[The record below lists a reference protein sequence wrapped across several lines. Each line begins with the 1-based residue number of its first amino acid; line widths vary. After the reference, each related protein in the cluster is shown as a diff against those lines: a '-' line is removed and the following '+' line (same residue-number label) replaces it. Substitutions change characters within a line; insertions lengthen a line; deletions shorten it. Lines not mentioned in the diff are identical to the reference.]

1 MEVNPLIAFG
11 AGLISIF
18 SPCVLPL
25 LPAIVASSTDR
36 GRYRPLAIVLGLS
49 ISFTSMGLVASA
61 FGAVFTAYSY
71 YLFAAAIVLI
81 IAMGFWMLFDLHLPY
96 NMPRLGIIDRVSRK
110 TYDIPTEGIASG
122 LALGL
127 ALGIVWLPCTGPVLA
142 TILTWVAANGNIA
155 TGGLL
160 LLIYSLGFAVPMLAI
175 AYSARLSSSLAGK
188 SSKTI
193 WIKRVAGAVLIAV
206 GVYLALPY
214 LSLLPQ
220 I

>member
-25 LPAIVASSTDR
+25 LPAIVASSTNR
-36 GRYRPLAIVLGLS
+36 GRFRPIAIVLGLS
-49 ISFTSMGLVASA
+49 ISFTTMGLVASA
-61 FGAVFTAYSY
+61 FGSAFTAYSS
-71 YLFAAAIVLI
+71 YLFAAAILLI

-96 NMPRLGIIDRVSRK
+96 NTPRLGLIDRVSRK

-122 LALGL
+122 LVLGL

-155 TGGLL
+155 TGGLF

-175 AYSARLSSSLAGK
+175 AYSARLSSSLVGK

-193 WIKRVAGAVLIAV
+193 WIKRVAGVVLIAV
-206 GVYLALPY
+206 GIYLALPY
-214 LSLLPQ
+214 LPTLTQ

>member
-36 GRYRPLAIVLGLS
+36 GKYRPVAIVLGLS
-49 ISFTSMGLVASA
+49 ISFTCMGLVASA
-61 FGAVFTAYSY
+61 FGAVFAAFSY
-71 YLFAAAIVLI
+71 YLFAAAIILI
-81 IAMGFWMLFDLHLPY
+81 IVMGFWMLFDLHLPY
-96 NMPRLGIIDRVSRK
+96 NSPRLGLIDRVSKK
-110 TYDIPTEGIASG
+110 TYDIPTEGMASG

-142 TILTWVAANGNIA
+142 TILSWVAANGDVM

-160 LLIYSLGFAVPMLAI
+160 LMIYSLGFAVPMLAI
-175 AYSARLSSSLAGK
+175 AYSARLSSSLVGK

-193 WIKRVAGAVLIAV
+193 WIKRVAGLVLIAV

-214 LSLLPQ
+214 LPTLPQ

>member
-25 LPAIVASSTDR
+25 LPAIVASSTNR
-36 GRYRPLAIVLGLS
+36 GKLRPIAIVLGLS
-49 ISFTSMGLVASA
+49 ISFTTMGLVASA
-61 FGAVFTAYSY
+61 FGAAFTAYSS
-71 YLFAAAIVLI
+71 YLFAAAILLI

-96 NMPRLGIIDRVSRK
+96 NTPRLGLIDRVSKK
-110 TYDIPTEGIASG
+110 TYDIPTEGVASG
-122 LALGL
+122 LVLGL

-142 TILTWVAANGNIA
+142 TILTWVAANGNIM

-160 LLIYSLGFAVPMLAI
+160 LLTYSLGFAVPMLAI
-175 AYSARLSSSLAGK
+175 AYSARLSSSLAGR

-193 WIKRVAGAVLIAV
+193 WIKRVAGVVLIAV

-214 LSLLPQ
+214 LPMLTQ

>member
-11 AGLISIF
+11 AGLVSIF

-49 ISFTSMGLVASA
+49 ISFVSMGLVASA
-61 FGAVFTAYSY
+61 FGAVFTAYSNY
-71 YLFAAAIVLI
+71 IFTAAIVLI

-96 NMPRLGIIDRVSRK
+96 STPRLGLIDRVSMK

-122 LALGL
+122 LLLGL
-127 ALGIVWLPCTGPVLA
+127 ALGIVWLPCTGPVLG
-142 TILTWVAANGNIA
+142 TILTWVAAKGDVI

-160 LLIYSLGFAVPMLAI
+160 LSIYSLGFAVPMLGI
-175 AYSARLSSSLAGK
+175 AYSTKMSSSLAGK

-193 WIKRVAGAVLIAV
+193 WIKRVAGFVLIVV
-206 GVYLALPY
+206 GIYLVWPYLATLT
-214 LSLLPQ
+214 Q
-220 I
+220 F

>member
-36 GRYRPLAIVLGLS
+36 GRYRPIAIVLGLS
-49 ISFTSMGLVASA
+49 ISFTTMGLVASA
-61 FGAVFTAYSY
+61 FGAVFAAFSY
-71 YLFAAAIVLI
+71 YLFAAAILLI
-81 IAMGFWMLFDLHLPY
+81 IVMGFWMLFDLHLPS
-96 NMPRLGIIDRVSRK
+96 NTPRLGLIDRVSKK

-142 TILTWVAANGNIA
+142 TILSWVAANGDVM

-160 LLIYSLGFAVPMLAI
+160 LMIYSLGFAVPMLAI
-175 AYSARLSSSLAGK
+175 AYSARFSSSLAGK

-193 WIKRVAGAVLIAV
+193 WIKRVAGLVLIAV

-214 LSLLPQ
+214 LPTFTQ